1 METTIAREGTYRPV
15 GFGGAFLQQF
25 RLLWMSRRPLL
36 LMVAFLGLLALAG
49 EPWSES
55 SLARLLTLWPLWL
68 MLVGPFWAFAV
79 WHQEGPSNR
88 LYFWS
93 QPVSR
98 TGQSLAR
105 VAAGAAWLW
114 VLYALLILAA
124 FVFAAF
130 DGDAGQ
136 LAEVGLPGW
145 VSLFASPLIGY
156 LIISVLAVPSDYP
169 IRWFL
174 GFLFGVPI
182 TISLLDEWVG
192 LEDVVRTILTPLV
205 DERWG
210 LGVTLIA
217 PFLIEIS
224 ELQHLI
230 NGGGSG
236 MVNQDTDF
244 SLRLWWVIMPLWI
257 AFWAGLTALF
267 AARHPDEFPRWRRGA

>member
-1 METTIAREGTYRPV
+1 MAREGTYRPL

-49 EPWSES
+49 EPWNES
-55 SLARLLTLWPLWL
+55 SLTRLLTLWPLWL
-68 MLVGPFWAFAV
+68 MFVGPFWAFAV

-136 LAEVGLPGW
+136 LLEIGPAGW

-192 LEDVVRTILTPLV
+192 LEDVVSTILTPLI

-230 NGGGSG
+230 DAGGSG
-236 MVNQDTDF
+236 MANQDTDF
-244 SLRLWWVIMPLWI
+244 SLRLWWMIVPLWI
-257 AFWAGLTALF
+257 AFWAGLTALL
-267 AARHPDEFPRWRRGA
+267 AARHPDGFPRWRRGA

>member
-1 METTIAREGTYRPV
+1 MPREGTYRPL

-49 EPWSES
+49 EPWNDS

-68 MLVGPFWAFAV
+68 MFVGPFWAFAV

-114 VLYALLILAA
+114 VLYAFLILTA
-124 FVFAAF
+124 FVFATF

-136 LAEVGLPGW
+136 LAEIGPHGW

-156 LIISVLAVPSDYP
+156 LVISVLAVPSDYP

-174 GFLFGVPI
+174 GFLFGFPI
-182 TISLLDEWVG
+182 TISLLDEWAG

-205 DERWG
+205 DDRWG

-217 PFLIEIS
+217 PFLIELG
-224 ELQHLI
+224 EVRGLI
-230 NGGGSG
+230 DGGGSG
-236 MVNQDTDF
+236 MTSQDVEFT
-244 SLRLWWVIMPLWI
+244 LGLWWVIMPLWI

-267 AARHPDEFPRWRRGA
+267 AARHPDEFPRWRRRA